1 MKWKS
6 KLGQKS
12 GLKRAVNDTQAK
24 VEQTHTVHLYTAG
37 DHWTQSCFLCNV
49 MRNVARHV

>member
-12 GLKRAVNDTQAK
+12 GLERAVNDTQAK
-24 VEQTHTVHLYTAG
+24 VEQTHTSIHCRRPLDTELL
-37 DHWTQSCFLCNV
+37 S
-49 MRNVARHV
+49 M